1 ARSMMIL
8 GSRRRVRGEAPRS
21 SPHRKACSMPA
32 PRRRS
37 VTGASDAS
45 AHRLNVRISE
55 EASRRLAVHALMAG
69 VTPGRLLAQLISDH
83 LKPWRVQAVQ
93 ANRSVNVPVD
103 GRLEI
108 AGDVNPAEAT
118 AA

>member
-1 ARSMMIL
+1 
-8 GSRRRVRGEAPRS
+8 
-21 SPHRKACSMPA
+21 MPA

-69 VTPGRLLAQLISDH
+69 TTPGRLVEQLISDH
-83 LKPWRVQAVQ
+83 LKSWRVQAVAAQ
-93 ANRSVNVPVD
+93 VNRSASVPLD

-108 AGDVNPAEAT
+108 DMNSSPASPET
-118 AA
+118 VAA